1 MGHVKAMSGLLS
13 RPVLSTLFEPLGGLQ
28 VGTTRTLPV
37 LALLRE

>member
-1 MGHVKAMSGLLS
+1 MGHVKAMSGLS
-13 RPVLSTLFEPLGGLQ
+13 RPVLSILFEPLGGLQ